1 MVQVHVP
8 AHTELKRQVLALK
21 TSPFRAHGAYGALLI
36 LTPQWI
42 GFWATTNSSLQ
53 HSCRTVFCPLPH
65 SVFFVVVVVFSST
78 AAKDGNRK
86 DRVCAEHLRKY
97 NEALQINDTIR
108 MIDAY
113 NHLQTFYSDEK
124 EKKLAALEDDD
135 ESEDDASSNDDVKK
149 PLKLDETDKF
159 LMNLFFGKT
168 QCNTEPRF
176 LHWPLR
182 QRLTAFF
189 EFYRMSSKFVLKQK
203 EFHEDWF
210 IIDITE

>member
-1 MVQVHVP
+1 MVHVHGP
-8 AHTELKRQVLALK
+8 THTELKQQALALK
-21 TSPFRAHGAYGALLI
+21 TSPFRAHGTYGALLI

-42 GFWATTNSSLQ
+42 DFWATTNSSLQ
-53 HSCRTVFCPLPH
+53 HSCRTVLCPLPP
-65 SVFFVVVVVFSST
+65 SVLFFFFSFYNFT

-113 NHLQTFYSDEK
+113 SHLETFYSDEK
-124 EKKLAALEDDD
+124 AKKLAALEDRD
-135 ESEDDASSNDDVKK
+135 ESGDDASSNDDVKK

-176 LHWPLR
+176 LLWPLR
-182 QRLTAFF
+182 QRDSLLSLSFT
-189 EFYRMSSKFVLKQK
+189 ECLQNSS
-203 EFHEDWF
+203 
-210 IIDITE
+210 